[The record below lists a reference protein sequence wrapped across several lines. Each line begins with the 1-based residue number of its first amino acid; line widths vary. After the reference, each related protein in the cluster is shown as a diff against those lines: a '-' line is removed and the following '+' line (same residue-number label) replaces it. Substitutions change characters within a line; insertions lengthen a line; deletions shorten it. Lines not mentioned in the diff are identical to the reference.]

1 MGEPLRTL
9 KPSASKPAGSS
20 RPAPPPP
27 QKSVAREYVEA
38 LVIALLLAVVI
49 RTFFVQAYK
58 IPSGSMEPT
67 LLVGDHILVNK
78 LVFGL
83 RMPDTLLGIP
93 IASAPFGRY
102 LFRIEPIH
110 HGDVV
115 VFVFPPDPSKDF
127 IKRVIGLPGDTVAVK
142 NGKVWLN
149 GALMSDPHA
158 HFEVPDADRS
168 AVSPRDN
175 FPQIGTGADTL
186 GAVTVPPGKIFVM
199 GDNRDRSYDSRF
211 WGFVPEDNVEGRA
224 MVIYWSW
231 DADGSGF
238 LPVRWSRFGMIVH

>member
-9 KPSASKPAGSS
+9 KPVAPARS
-20 RPAPPPP
+20 REPEPR
-27 QKSVAREYVEA
+27 KSIAREYAEA
-38 LVIALLLAVVI
+38 LIIALALAVVI

-78 LVFGL
+78 LIYGL
-83 RMPDTLLGIP
+83 RMPDSIFGLDIPGLPLGK
-93 IASAPFGRY
+93 Y
-102 LFRIEPIH
+102 LFRLEPIH
-110 HGDVV
+110 RGDVV
-115 VFVFPPDPSKDF
+115 VFVFPPDPTKDF
-127 IKRVIGLPGDTVAVK
+127 IKRVIGLPGDTIAVK

-149 GALMSDPHA
+149 GAPMPDPHA

-168 AVSPRDN
+168 PVSPRDN
-175 FPQIGTGADTL
+175 FPQIGTDAGAL

-211 WGFVPEDNVEGRA
+211 WGFVPQDNVEGRA
-224 MVIYWSW
+224 MIIYWSW
-231 DADGSGF
+231 NTNGDGF
-238 LPVRWSRFGMIVH
+238 LHIRWSRIGMIIH

>member
-1 MGEPLRTL
+1 MGEPLRTVR
-9 KPSASKPAGSS
+9 PSASKPSGSS
-20 RPAPPPP
+20 RSAPPP

-78 LVFGL
+78 LIYGL
-83 RMPDTLLGIP
+83 RMPDTLFGIE

-115 VFVFPPDPSKDF
+115 VFVFPPDPTKDF
-127 IKRVIGLPGDTVAVK
+127 IKRVVGLPGDTVAVK

-149 GALMSDPHA
+149 GAPMPDPHA
-158 HFEVPDADRS
+158 HFEVPDAERS

-175 FPQIGTGADTL
+175 FPQIGAGAGTL

-224 MVIYWSW
+224 MIIYWSW
-231 DADGSGF
+231 DADGGGI

>member
-1 MGEPLRTL
+1 M
-9 KPSASKPAGSS
+9 
-20 RPAPPPP
+20 
-27 QKSVAREYVEA
+27 
-38 LVIALLLAVVI
+38 IALLLAVVI

-78 LVFGL
+78 LIYGL
-83 RMPDTLLGIP
+83 RMPDTLFGIE
-93 IASAPFGRY
+93 IGAAPFGRY

-115 VFVFPPDPSKDF
+115 VFVFPPDPTKDF
-127 IKRVIGLPGDTVAVK
+127 IKRVIGLPGDSVAVK

-149 GALMSDPHA
+149 GAPMPDPHA
-158 HFEVPDADRS
+158 HFEVSDSDRS

-224 MVIYWSW
+224 MIIYWSW
-231 DADGSGF
+231 DAEGSGI
-238 LPVRWSRFGMIVH
+238 LPIRWSRFGMIVH